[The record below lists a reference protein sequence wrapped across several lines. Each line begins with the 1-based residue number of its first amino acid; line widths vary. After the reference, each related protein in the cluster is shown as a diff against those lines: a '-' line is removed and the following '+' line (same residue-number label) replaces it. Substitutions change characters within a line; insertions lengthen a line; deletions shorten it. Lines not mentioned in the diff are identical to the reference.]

1 MGNGG
6 IFSVIPIG
14 WIVRINMVQY
24 YYKSNGLLKE
34 VTAQEP
40 FTWVNLHPPF
50 ETQELEAI
58 AEEFNIPL
66 DFLTDPLDINERSRY
81 EKEDDVRLIVLNT
94 PILNKFDQENESVY
108 ITVPIGIV
116 WNAHWIITIS
126 SFENPVLNQIKNNRI
141 KNIDPANLPH
151 FILKIFEHNVYRF
164 LNCLKKL
171 NLKRNI
177 IEQELSDTLKNE
189 GILQL
194 LKIEKSLVYF
204 VNSLKSN
211 ELLKLKIKRLDFI
224 GLKSNDDW
232 QDLFEDVIID
242 NSQALEMANVYTNI
256 LGKTTEA
263 YSSIINNNLN
273 RMMSRLTFVTLLM
286 ALPNIITGLFGMNVP
301 IPFQHWPYAFYL
313 ILALAISMSTG
324 LAFFLNRKRLF

>member
-1 MGNGG
+1 M
-6 IFSVIPIG
+6 
-14 WIVRINMVQY
+14 
-24 YYKSNGLLKE
+24 
-34 VTAQEP
+34 
-40 FTWVNLHPPF
+40 
-50 ETQELEAI
+50 
-58 AEEFNIPL
+58 
-66 DFLTDPLDINERSRY
+66 
-81 EKEDDVRLIVLNT
+81 
-94 PILNKFDQENESVY
+94 
-108 ITVPIGIV
+108 
-116 WNAHWIITIS
+116 
-126 SFENPVLNQIKNNRI
+126 
-141 KNIDPANLPH
+141 
-151 FILKIFEHNVYRF
+151 
-164 LNCLKKL
+164 
-171 NLKRNI
+171 KRNI

-224 GLKSNDDW
+224 GLKSNDEW

-286 ALPNIITGLFGMNVP
+286 ALPNIITGLFVLCQSLMIKHFP
-301 IPFQHWPYAFYL
+301 KSLQ
-313 ILALAISMSTG
+313 
-324 LAFFLNRKRLF
+324 FLLPRNL

>member
-1 MGNGG
+1 M
-6 IFSVIPIG
+6 
-14 WIVRINMVQY
+14 
-24 YYKSNGLLKE
+24 
-34 VTAQEP
+34 
-40 FTWVNLHPPF
+40 
-50 ETQELEAI
+50 
-58 AEEFNIPL
+58 
-66 DFLTDPLDINERSRY
+66 
-81 EKEDDVRLIVLNT
+81 
-94 PILNKFDQENESVY
+94 
-108 ITVPIGIV
+108 
-116 WNAHWIITIS
+116 
-126 SFENPVLNQIKNNRI
+126 
-141 KNIDPANLPH
+141 
-151 FILKIFEHNVYRF
+151 
-164 LNCLKKL
+164 NCLKKL

>member
-116 WNAHWIITIS
+116 WNTHWIITIS